1 MREIYVA
8 VVAVYI
14 AVFGWIFTKNL
25 TSDTDYP
32 YHLHAVWA
40 VNQGYLVRDPFLNRG
55 NSYTLAYGA
64 PTYLLGGL
72 LYPLFGIY
80 TVALLLLLGVPL
92 LWLGLKDMFSSNKD
106 ADLITLACLLNPL
119 TVYFFLTCKLPFLWG
134 LAFAAFSLSMYMKER
149 NRSAMLLGVLAM
161 ITHPLSFAFLAAILL
176 IECDLRKWLSSY
188 LPVCLVLLLQFF
200 LFFGKGEEGPS
211 PLSVFNVLLLVCSLV
226 ITVILRPQSKFP
238 FLLATSLT
246 GVTLILG
253 FPPSCYFDRFAW
265 AVLTVSMPFI
275 VASVTKLK
283 QPLLFFFP
291 LSVLSLLA
299 IGATAVM
306 AFPDN
311 PQIYDNLIRENLTV
325 AKLKEGYVWYS
336 GDGSALYFLPL
347 VGVRFS
353 NSGFLPFEMR
363 LENDPLLFCRRLAHD
378 NVSFVLVYRESPEEN
393 YILRLG
399 FPLFYSQENLRIYK
413 VPESVKTT

>member
-1 MREIYVA
+1 
-8 VVAVYI
+8 
-14 AVFGWIFTKNL
+14 
-25 TSDTDYP
+25 
-32 YHLHAVWA
+32 
-40 VNQGYLVRDPFLNRG
+40 
-55 NSYTLAYGA
+55 
-64 PTYLLGGL
+64 
-72 LYPLFGIY
+72 
-80 TVALLLLLGVPL
+80 
-92 LWLGLKDMFSSNKD
+92 
-106 ADLITLACLLNPL
+106 
-119 TVYFFLTCKLPFLWG
+119 
-134 LAFAAFSLSMYMKER
+134 
-149 NRSAMLLGVLAM
+149 
-161 ITHPLSFAFLAAILL
+161 
-176 IECDLRKWLSSY
+176 
-188 LPVCLVLLLQFF
+188 
-200 LFFGKGEEGPS
+200 
-211 PLSVFNVLLLVCSLV
+211 
-226 ITVILRPQSKFP
+226 
-238 FLLATSLT
+238 
-246 GVTLILG
+246 
-253 FPPSCYFDRFAW
+253 
-265 AVLTVSMPFI
+265 MPFI
-275 VASVTKLK
+275 IPSVTKLK

-291 LSVLSLLA
+291 LSVLSLLV

-353 NSGFLPFEMR
+353 NSGFLPFEIR